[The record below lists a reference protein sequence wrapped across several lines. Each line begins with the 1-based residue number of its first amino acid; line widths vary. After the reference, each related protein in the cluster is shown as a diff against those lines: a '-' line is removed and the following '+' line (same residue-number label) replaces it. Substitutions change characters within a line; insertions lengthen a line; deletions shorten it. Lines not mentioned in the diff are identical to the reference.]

1 MAAQIR
7 AVSAASTFK
16 PSPLRF
22 HTAELEPRQGLADRE
37 ERRSR
42 LLSPNSGLG
51 EVVSGA
57 PFVRFTGGGQV
68 KRAVSELQD
77 LGEERYVN
85 VVAEWGRVRDPQ
97 YVQSSN
103 GCNNRCSIHWAIR
116 WSRARRAR
124 IRSAQSNSSR
134 SSLCAWQ

>member
-22 HTAELEPRQGLADRE
+22 HTAELDPQQGLADRE

-51 EVVSGA
+51 EVYSGA
-57 PFVRFTGGGQV
+57 FFARFM
-68 KRAVSELQD
+68 AVD
-77 LGEERYVN
+77 R
-85 VVAEWGRVRDPQ
+85 
-97 YVQSSN
+97 
-103 GCNNRCSIHWAIR
+103 
-116 WSRARRAR
+116 
-124 IRSAQSNSSR
+124 
-134 SSLCAWQ
+134 